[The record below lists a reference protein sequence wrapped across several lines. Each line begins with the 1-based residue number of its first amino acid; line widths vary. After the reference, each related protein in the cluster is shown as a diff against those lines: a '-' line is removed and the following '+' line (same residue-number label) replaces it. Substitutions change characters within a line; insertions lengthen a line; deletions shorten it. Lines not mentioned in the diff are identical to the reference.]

1 MPKMRI
7 GHGYDVHIFSQ
18 GRPLVLGGV
27 RIAYVMGLHGR
38 SDADVLTHAVC
49 DAILGAAGLRDIGHH
64 FPDTDP
70 AYEGIHSLKLLER
83 AVAMAGERG
92 LRVENVDVTVIAEN
106 PKLGPH
112 IEEMRAALGP
122 ILAASGGPGAVN
134 IKATTSEGVGFVGRG
149 EGIAAHAVA
158 LLAGD

>member
-7 GHGYDVHIFSQ
+7 GHGYDVHVFSQ
-18 GRPLVLGGV
+18 GRQLVLGGV
-27 RIAYVMGLHGR
+27 KIAYVLGLHGH

-49 DAILGAAGLRDIGHH
+49 DAILGAAGLRDIGHY

-70 AYEGIHSLKLLER
+70 AFENINSLKLLER
-83 AVAMAGERG
+83 VVSLAAAEGF
-92 LRVENVDVTVIAEN
+92 RVENVDITAVAER

-112 IEEMRAALGP
+112 VGEMRAALGP
-122 ILAASGGPGAVN
+122 ILAASGGAGAVN
-134 IKATTSEGVGFVGRG
+134 VKATTSEGVGFVGRG

-158 LLAGD
+158 LLVGD